1 MNKNGSTGTGTEDSS
16 VEEKLDSIRDSVK
29 GYVDRGAQ
37 KADAIKNKVVEVKD
51 HAMHRGSDALDR
63 LASLVRAHPL
73 KAVGIAFGVGYIGMR
88 LFRR

>member
-1 MNKNGSTGTGTEDSS
+1 MNKNGMTGGTEDNS
-16 VEEKLDSIRDSVK
+16 VDEKLDSIRDSVK
-29 GYVDRGAQ
+29 GYVERGAQ

-51 HAMHRGSDALDR
+51 EAMNRGSDMLDR

-73 KAVGIAFGVGYIGMR
+73 KAIGVAFGVGYIGMR